1 MVAPPQITVQ
11 PLRSAGLDLEP
22 LRVDHA
28 AEAAVV
34 FDDER
39 LHRYIGG
46 APAGEEEL
54 RQRYAQQ
61 VAGRSS
67 DGREL
72 WLNWMV
78 RHRASG
84 ALVGVPAGLGVRLAG
99 DRVFSC
105 SHERHTAALQS
116 RVVVSA
122 VFWDDSVLVREG
134 RRCSAHHR
142 CLAASRHKADCPPAR
157 RWRSARGSAQGSTK
171 ESTVLLRE
179 PVAGLPAVPG
189 DPPTAHRPGTAADH
203 PPRRTRRGNAQ
214 PVAPGEV
221 GQSEGYR
228 SGARSRR
235 TGVPARILS
244 TPAGSQ
250 DGTYTVREFVAGS
263 RFRRKARVPQ
273 FVGSRGLRIRV
284 LSCGDAYWR
293 VFRACHY
300 TLRWPE

>member
-11 PLRSAGLDLEP
+11 PLRSARLDLEP

-84 ALVGVPAGLGVRLAG
+84 ALVGTVQATVR
-99 DRVFSC
+99 
-105 SHERHTAALQS
+105 
-116 RVVVSA
+116 
-122 VFWDDSVLVREG
+122 
-134 RRCSAHHR
+134 
-142 CLAASRHKADCPPAR
+142 
-157 RWRSARGSAQGSTK
+157 
-171 ESTVLLRE
+171 
-179 PVAGLPAVPG
+179 
-189 DPPTAHRPGTAADH
+189 HRPRGGGMAELAWTVATPHQHRGYAREAA
-203 PPRRTRRGNAQ
+203 A
-214 PVAPGEV
+214 AMV
-221 GQSEGYR
+221 GWLR
-228 SGARSRR
+228 HC
-235 TGVPARILS
+235 GVDR
-244 TPAGSQ
+244 
-250 DGTYTVREFVAGS
+250 FVAH
-263 RFRRKARVPQ
+263 VHPEH
-273 FVGSRGLRIRV
+273 
-284 LSCGDAYWR
+284 
-293 VFRACHY
+293 RA
-300 TLRWPE
+300 